1 MKRNRSIVVGWRSWV
16 LALSIISCGLP
27 TPGHCQTSGV
37 ALLVQQTP
45 AEGGIVA
52 PSTGVHYFARNSEI
66 ALVAISKPGYRFVCW
81 LGDVSDPNAN
91 HTVTYLDRPKIIIA
105 VFTRIP
111 DEFLC
116 AGGSGESF
124 GGGGLSRAQE
134 STPPRPPPFPPPK
147 PPPIVEPSTILLLA
161 LGAVVLRR
169 RRRSF

>member
-1 MKRNRSIVVGWRSWV
+1 MKRNRSIVVGWRIWV

-27 TPGHCQTSGV
+27 TPAHCQTSGV

-52 PSTGVHYFARNSEI
+52 PSTGVHHFARNSGI
-66 ALVAISKPGYRFVCW
+66 ALVAIPKPGYRFVCW

-91 HTVTYLDRPKIIIA
+91 RTVTYLDRPKIIIA
-105 VFTRIP
+105 VFARIP
-111 DEFLC
+111 DEFLS
-116 AGGSGESF
+116 AGGSGGSF
-124 GGGGLSRAQE
+124 GGGGLSRAQKF
-134 STPPRPPPFPPPK
+134 TPPGPPPFQPPK